1 MKFLVKIVLSSCVY
15 HYWIGKTLVLF
26 MINTSVDHCCLFV
39 HFALYVFILWKIS
52 SMYIVFP
59 QYRSDMYM
67 CFVYSCTHWWLYS
80 LLFRW
85 ERNRRK
91 FWKWKSLRGLEKKA
105 HAKSSGSKS
114 AKKQVKAKS
123 GLSPVVE
130 FPGVQSHGSPSALQN
145 LLNSPVA
152 GGAATLQ
159 QLPISSIAPCSLPS
173 AVAFSPPLTSAPV
186 ADSLKLKLNLSA
198 MAASQNPLVSPP
210 GQLPPPPP
218 SKSEKKAKAKA
229 SKKTK
234 IVADFASPVPP
245 PLGEDNQMKQELD
258 TGLKLKLKIP
268 SSAETPKS
276 PLREQLSKK
285 LQPLSPQQKVPYLWI
300 CWKIQCRLC
309 KFKTWITVDSF

>member
-1 MKFLVKIVLSSCVY
+1 MCLSLLNRQDF
-15 HYWIGKTLVLF
+15 G
-26 MINTSVDHCCLFV
+26 
-39 HFALYVFILWKIS
+39 FIHDKH
-52 SMYIVFP
+52 VC
-59 QYRSDMYM
+59 R
-67 CFVYSCTHWWLYS
+67 S
-80 LLFRW
+80 LLFICSLCSVCVHFMKDIFNVYCIPAISKRYVHVFCILMYSLVALLSSFQV
-85 ERNRRK
+85 RK
-91 FWKWKSLRGLEKKA
+91 KSAKVLEMEEFEGLEKKA

-173 AVAFSPPLTSAPV
+173 AVAFSPPLTSAPA

-245 PLGEDNQMKQELD
+245 SLGEDNQMKQELD
-258 TGLKLKLKIP
+258 TGLKLKLKIL

-285 LQPLSPQQKVPYLWI
+285 LQPLSPQHKVPYLWI

>member
-1 MKFLVKIVLSSCVY
+1 MALLSFQVRKKSAKVLEMEE
-15 HYWIGKTLVLF
+15 F
-26 MINTSVDHCCLFV
+26 
-39 HFALYVFILWKIS
+39 
-52 SMYIVFP
+52 
-59 QYRSDMYM
+59 
-67 CFVYSCTHWWLYS
+67 
-80 LLFRW
+80 
-85 ERNRRK
+85 E
-91 FWKWKSLRGLEKKA
+91 GLEKKA

-130 FPGVQSHGSPSALQN
+130 FPSVQSHGSPTALQN

-159 QLPISSIAPCSLPS
+159 QMPISSIVPCSLPA
-173 AVAFSPPLTSAPV
+173 AVAFSPPLTSAP
-186 ADSLKLKLNLSA
+186 ATDSLKLKLNLSA

-234 IVADFASPVPP
+234 IVADFANPVPP
-245 PLGEDNQMKQELD
+245 SLGEDNQIKQELD
-258 TGLKLKLKIP
+258 TGLKLKLKIS

-276 PLREQLSKK
+276 PLREQLTQK
-285 LQPLSPQQKVPYLWI
+285 LQPLSPQQKVPYPWI
-300 CWKIQCRLC
+300 C
-309 KFKTWITVDSF
+309 

>member
-1 MKFLVKIVLSSCVY
+1 MNKKKWFSMKYENEIFGEDCFVFMCLSLLNRKTFSFIYDRHVYRSLLLICSLCCVCVHFMKDIFEVYCILVISKRYVHVFCVFMYSLVALLSSFQVR
-15 HYWIGKTLVLF
+15 KKSAKVLEMEEF
-26 MINTSVDHCCLFV
+26 
-39 HFALYVFILWKIS
+39 
-52 SMYIVFP
+52 
-59 QYRSDMYM
+59 
-67 CFVYSCTHWWLYS
+67 
-80 LLFRW
+80 
-85 ERNRRK
+85 E
-91 FWKWKSLRGLEKKA
+91 GLEKKA
-105 HAKSSGSKS
+105 HAKISGSKS

-245 PLGEDNQMKQELD
+245 SLGEDNQMKQELD

-276 PLREQLSKK
+276 PLREQLSQK

-300 CWKIQCRLC
+300 C
-309 KFKTWITVDSF
+309 